1 MRNLAVILVPSD
13 LDWSGWQKVLGPVF
27 GTLVMHGSAARL
39 IGWVRTPRA
48 RAMLKSLL
56 RRGVEVEYAVHLCT
70 ELLPSDSSRRPE
82 LFRMD
87 EFGWRTPDANFCP
100 TSTAAAAIIEKNLR
114 YYAGALR
121 PTTGRYHIFPDDN
134 RPWCHCPQC
143 RRFSPSDQAPLFA
156 NILARS
162 LRRID
167 ARATVGYCALQARPR
182 YPQARAAGEE
192 RLRRLRAIKHD
203 YRHPLAA
210 EKTDKDRYFNR
221 LAAKLLKFF
230 GTAGS
235 EVIEYWLDASMF
247 SQWQKPMRRIPTSQA
262 VMRADLERYA
272 SLGFEH
278 ISTIGVWLDKEYVRR
293 FGNAPLK
300 RFVAA
305 CKRTTTTT
313 ARA

>member
-1 MRNLAVILVPSD
+1 MP
-13 LDWSGWQKVLGPVF
+13 
-27 GTLVMHGSAARL
+27 
-39 IGWVRTPRA
+39 
-48 RAMLKSLL
+48 
-56 RRGVEVEYAVHLCT
+56 
-70 ELLPSDSSRRPE
+70 
-82 LFRMD
+82 
-87 EFGWRTPDANFCP
+87 
-100 TSTAAAAIIEKNLR
+100 
-114 YYAGALR
+114 GALR

-143 RRFSPSDQAPLFA
+143 RRFSPSDQALLFA

-167 ARATVGYCALQARPR
+167 ARATVGYCAYKPALDIPKRVRPEKNVFVDFA
-182 YPQARAAGEE
+182 PIE
-192 RLRRLRAIKHD
+192 RD

-293 FGNAPLK
+293 FGDAPLK

-305 CKRTTTTT
+305 CKRTATTT